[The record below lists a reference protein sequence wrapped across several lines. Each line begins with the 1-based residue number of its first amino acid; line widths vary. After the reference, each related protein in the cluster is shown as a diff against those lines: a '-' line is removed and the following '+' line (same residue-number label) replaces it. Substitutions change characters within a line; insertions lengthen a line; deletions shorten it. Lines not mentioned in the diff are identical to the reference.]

1 MLFMAWDGHVRYAK
15 GRSGPVR
22 TQGGVPHCVPHCVL
36 ACVPHCV
43 LACVP
48 HCVPW
53 GMQEAAGGADNDSG
67 HQNYELIHQLMAG

>member
-22 TQGGVPHCVPHCVL
+22 TQGGVPHCVL

-43 LACVP
+43 LA
-48 HCVPW
+48 CVPW

>member
-22 TQGGVPHCVPHCVL
+22 TQGG
-36 ACVPHCV
+36 VPHCV

>member
-15 GRSGPVR
+15 GRSGPVS
-22 TQGGVPHCVPHCVL
+22 TQGGVPHCVL
-36 ACVPHCV
+36 A
-43 LACVP
+43 
-48 HCVPW
+48 CVPW